1 MTGIPTRIAAA
12 IAISATLVACTG
24 TGKPTASPSTVPATT
39 APPVSVVPPS
49 GWSPQVDAF
58 LVVGRP
64 KQPGLDVVQAS
75 TGESFMRLPDA
86 IPNARWGRLLT
97 ATREG
102 AVTRVQGLDVASGA
116 YAPNIALG
124 GHWRL
129 PTIGSDPSAVGRS
142 EDGWTLALVEDAT
155 AGART
160 KSRFA
165 VVDLLSK
172 RPPKLIELSG
182 SFEFDAISP
191 NGGTLF
197 VIEHLDAQAG
207 GHYQVRAVDTATGT
221 LAEGVIVDKA
231 NPNEPMAGWA
241 IEQQRLAQGLVM
253 TLYRGHEHPFVHALD
268 TINSGAICIDLPPTR
283 HDDAVAAA
291 DWGLARSPDGLS
303 VYAINATIGVAVDI
317 DPMSLSIRQTA
328 NIGAGT
334 AAISLAKFGHQD
346 VGVTGRRVVVS
357 SDGRSIFAASANGIV
372 ELAARDMSV
381 TRRLLVGTGVDA
393 LGLTPDGTG
402 LFVLRRSDGGIDRLD
417 VASGAVVAR
426 VPGNGYDRLLAVVPL
441 QG

>member
-1 MTGIPTRIAAA
+1 MTRISTRIVAA
-12 IAISATLVACTG
+12 IALSATLVACTG
-24 TGKPTASPSTVPATT
+24 TGKPTTSPSTEPAAT
-39 APPVSVVPPS
+39 APAASVAPPS

-64 KQPGLDVVQAS
+64 KGPDDVILAS
-75 TGESFMRLPDA
+75 TGESVMELPAA
-86 IPNARWGRLLT
+86 IPDQRWAHLVT
-97 ATREG
+97 ATPAG
-102 AVTRVQGLDVASGA
+102 SGTRVQQLAIASGLD
-116 YAPNIALG
+116 APDIVFKG
-124 GHWRL
+124 QWRL
-129 PTIGSDPSAVGRS
+129 PTIGSDPVPVGRS
-142 EDGWTLALVEDAT
+142 ADGSTLALVEDAGT
-155 AGART
+155 GAKT
-160 KSRFA
+160 TSRFA
-165 VVDLLSK
+165 VVDLSRK
-172 RPPKLIELSG
+172 RLPKIIELSG
-182 SFEFDAISP
+182 SFEFDAVSP
-191 NGGTLF
+191 DGATLF
-197 VIEHLDAQAG
+197 VIEHQDAQAG
-207 GHYQVRAVDTATGT
+207 GHYQVRAVDARSGR
-221 LAEGVIVDKA
+221 LAEGAIVDKG
-231 NPNEPMAGWA
+231 NPGEAMAGWA

-334 AAISLAKFGHQD
+334 AAITLAKFGHQD

-357 SDGRSIFAASANGIV
+357 PDGRSIFAASANGIV

-381 TRRLLVGTGVDA
+381 TRRLLVGTGIDA

-402 LFVLRRSDGGIDRLD
+402 LFVLRHSDGGIDRLD

>member
-1 MTGIPTRIAAA
+1 MTGTSTRIAVV
-12 IAISATLVACTG
+12 IAISATLIACTG
-24 TGKPTASPSTVPATT
+24 TGKPASPSTVPAAT
-39 APPVSVVPPS
+39 APGASVAPPS
-49 GWSPQVDAF
+49 GWSPQIDAF
-58 LVVGRP
+58 LVAGRP
-64 KQPGLDVVQAS
+64 KGPDDVILAS
-75 TGESFMRLPDA
+75 TGESVMELPAA
-86 IPNARWGRLLT
+86 IPDERWAHLVT
-97 ATREG
+97 ATPAG
-102 AVTRVQGLDVASGA
+102 SGTRVQQLAIASGLD
-116 YAPNIALG
+116 APDIVFKG
-124 GHWRL
+124 QWRL
-129 PTIGSDPSAVGRS
+129 PTIGSDPLPVGRS
-142 EDGWTLALVEDAT
+142 ADGSTLALVEDAGT
-155 AGART
+155 GAKT
-160 KSRFA
+160 TSRFA
-165 VVDLLSK
+165 VVDLSRK
-172 RPPKLIELSG
+172 RLPKIIELSG

-191 NGGTLF
+191 DGATLF
-197 VIEHLDAQAG
+197 VIEHQDAQAG
-207 GHYQVRAVDTATGT
+207 GHYQVRAVDARSGR
-221 LAEGVIVDKA
+221 LAEGAIVDKG
-231 NPNEPMAGWA
+231 NPGEAMAGWA

-317 DPMSLSIRQTA
+317 DPLSLSIRQTA

-334 AAISLAKFGHQD
+334 AAITLAKFGHQD

-357 SDGRSIFAASANGIV
+357 PDGRSVFAASANGIV

-402 LFVLRRSDGGIDRLD
+402 LFVLRHSDGGIDRLD

-426 VPGNGYDRLLAVVPL
+426 VPGSGYDRLLAVVPL